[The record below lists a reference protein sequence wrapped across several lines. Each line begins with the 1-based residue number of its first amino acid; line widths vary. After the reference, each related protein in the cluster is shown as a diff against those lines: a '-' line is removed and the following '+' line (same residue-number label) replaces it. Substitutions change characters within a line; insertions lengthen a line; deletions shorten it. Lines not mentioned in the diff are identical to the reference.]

1 MTTKMPGGRG
11 HPGEDGR
18 GRGRVPDGIQDGLSA
33 PCPRAQ
39 TKAARHSHADGLYSP
54 KPGFQKRQNV
64 ALTHCPRHSVRCK
77 PRPQGG
83 QAKGGPCEWA
93 ERTVAPEAGGSGEGP
108 LGPSGEMMTQGPEPG
123 AQGPGRARK
132 HMQGEPRAAAS
143 RGLSG
148 RPA

>member
-1 MTTKMPGGRG
+1 MPARTDQSCQTQPRRRPVFSKTRLPETSKCGAHTLSTTQR
-11 HPGEDGR
+11 E
-18 GRGRVPDGIQDGLSA
+18 VQ
-33 PCPRAQ
+33 
-39 TKAARHSHADGLYSP
+39 AAA
-54 KPGFQKRQNV
+54 
-64 ALTHCPRHSVRCK
+64 
-77 PRPQGG
+77 QGG